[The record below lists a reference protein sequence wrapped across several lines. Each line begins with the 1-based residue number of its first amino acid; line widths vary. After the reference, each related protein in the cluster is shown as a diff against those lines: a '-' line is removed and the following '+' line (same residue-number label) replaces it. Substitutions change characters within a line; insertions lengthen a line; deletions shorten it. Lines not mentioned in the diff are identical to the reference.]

1 MKNCIRTGLVF
12 IILTAGSGGCSGQG
26 TTIVDR
32 PIERPAPV
40 YTTPSVPAVPA
51 PTPYILSPT
60 SVDDY
65 KSRVAHHVIE
75 HNRELYFTGT
85 LPPLMPAIVVL
96 RITVD
101 RAGQIINA
109 EVQRSRDPDA
119 SQVALDSLWRSA
131 PLPAPQW
138 LAVQAGGTLTYMET
152 FLFGERYRYQLRS
165 LEPLQASK

>member
-1 MKNCIRTGLVF
+1 
-12 IILTAGSGGCSGQG
+12 
-26 TTIVDR
+26 
-32 PIERPAPV
+32 
-40 YTTPSVPAVPA
+40 
-51 PTPYILSPT
+51 
-60 SVDDY
+60 
-65 KSRVAHHVIE
+65 
-75 HNRELYFTGT
+75 
-85 LPPLMPAIVVL
+85 MPAIVVL